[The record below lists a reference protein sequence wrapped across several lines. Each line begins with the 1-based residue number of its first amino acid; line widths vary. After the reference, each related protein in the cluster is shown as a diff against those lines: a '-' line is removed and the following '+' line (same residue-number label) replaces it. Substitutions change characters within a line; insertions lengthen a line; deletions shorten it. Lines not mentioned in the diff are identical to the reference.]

1 VTVRVPVPAGG
12 DASYR
17 VVIGAGALQQL
28 PALVS
33 ADCPAARYAV
43 IADATVAP
51 LYGEPAVV
59 ALTAAG
65 LSARLHSFPAG
76 EASKTRATWGALTDA
91 LPADGHGRDSALVAV
106 GGGVTGDL
114 AGFTA
119 ATLHRG
125 IPVVQV
131 PTSTVAMLDAAVGGK
146 TGVDTAAGKNLVGTF
161 HAPRLVVADLDTLQT
176 LPAAAFAAGL
186 AEAVKHGAI
195 ADRAYLTFIAAR
207 ASELLARDPAA
218 LAPLVTRSVEI
229 KAAVV
234 GIDPRDAG
242 RRATLNF
249 GHTVGHAIEA
259 ASGFRIAHG
268 DAVAMGL
275 VIEARLG
282 GLVGRCSGTVAD
294 ELATVLTTLGLP
306 VALPPDLAP
315 GGLLAAM
322 HGDKKTRA
330 GQLRFAI
337 PIALGGA
344 RDGTTAEWTVVIAD
358 EAVREVL
365 AESVASQ
372 GV

>member
-33 ADCPAARYAV
+33 ADCPANRYAV

-51 LYGEPAVV
+51 LYGAPAVA

-65 LSARLHSFPAG
+65 LPARLHSFPAG
-76 EASKTRATWGALTDA
+76 EASKTRTTWGALTDA
-91 LPADGHGRDSALVAV
+91 LLADGYDRDSAVVAV

-125 IPVVQV
+125 IPLVQV

-146 TGVDTAAGKNLVGTF
+146 TGVDTAAGKNLVGAF
-161 HAPRLVVADLDTLQT
+161 HPPRLVVADLETLHT
-176 LPAAAFAAGL
+176 LPSSTFAAGL

-195 ADRAYLTFIAAR
+195 ADRDYLSFLVAR
-207 ASELLARDPAA
+207 AADLLARDPAA

-229 KAAVV
+229 KGAVV
-234 GIDPRDAG
+234 GVDPREAG
-242 RRATLNF
+242 RRVTLNF

-259 ASGFRIAHG
+259 TSRYGIAHG

-282 GLVGRCSGTVAD
+282 DLVGRCAPSMAQ

-306 VALPPDLAP
+306 VTLPPDLAP
-315 GGLLAAM
+315 DALLSAM
-322 HGDKKTRA
+322 HVDKKTRA
-330 GQLRFAI
+330 SHLRFAI
-337 PIALGGA
+337 PTALGGA
-344 RDGTTAEWTVVIAD
+344 HDQPGAEWTIAVGDDVV
-358 EAVREVL
+358 RQVL
-365 AESVASQ
+365 IESATSHEP
-372 GV
+372 